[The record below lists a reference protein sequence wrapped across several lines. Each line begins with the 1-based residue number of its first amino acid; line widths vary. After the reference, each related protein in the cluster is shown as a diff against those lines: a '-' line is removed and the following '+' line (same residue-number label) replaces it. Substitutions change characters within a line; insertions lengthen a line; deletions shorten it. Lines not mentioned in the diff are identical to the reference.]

1 MTEITRV
8 PLQPLAKGSLRN
20 LWLGVAATLLVAGGL
35 AVAAKPPM
43 VEVRTIAPGKDAS
56 PTMEDVVV
64 IDYVGKLANGT
75 VFDRADKAVL
85 PLQGVVPGF
94 SRALLQMQRGGTYL
108 VKIPAKLG
116 YGDRAVGPIPA
127 NSDLT
132 FEIKLIEFMNA
143 RQYQQQMMMMEQ
155 MRQMQA
161 HGGGRGGPAGGMGG
175 APGADAPPPP
185 Q

>member
-8 PLQPLAKGSLRN
+8 PLQPLAKGSLGK
-20 LWLGVAATLLVAGGL
+20 LWVGVAATLLAAGGL
-35 AVAAKPPM
+35 ALAARPPM
-43 VEVRTIAPGKDAS
+43 VEVRAVTAGQGAN
-56 PTMEDVVV
+56 PTMDDVVV
-64 IDYVGKLANGT
+64 INYVGKLNNGN

-94 SRALLQMQRGGTYL
+94 SRALLQMQRGGRYL

-132 FEIKLIEFMNA
+132 FEIELLDFMNA

-155 MRQMQA
+155 LRQMQG
-161 HGGGRGGPAGGMGG
+161 HQGRPGG
-175 APGADAPPPP
+175 APAGDPAAAGAGQP
-185 Q
+185 

>member
-20 LWLGVAATLLVAGGL
+20 LWLGVAVTIAAAGGL
-35 AVAAKPPM
+35 AIAAKPPM
-43 VEVRTIAPGKDAS
+43 VEVRTVTPGKVEPGRDAS
-56 PTMEDVVV
+56 PSMEDVVV
-64 IDYVGKLANGT
+64 IDYIGKLANGT
-75 VFDRADKAVL
+75 VFDRAEKAVL

-108 VKIPAKLG
+108 VKIPPKLG

-127 NSDLT
+127 NSELT
-132 FEIKLIEFMNA
+132 FEIKLIDFMNA
-143 RQYQQQMMMMEQ
+143 RQYQQQMMMIEQ
-155 MRQMQA
+155 MRQMQGQQRG
-161 HGGGRGGPAGGMGG
+161 HGGPAG
-175 APGADAPPPP
+175 APAGDAPP

>member
-8 PLQPLAKGSLRN
+8 PLQPLAKGSLGK
-20 LWLGVAATLLVAGGL
+20 LWLGVAATLLAAGGL
-35 AVAAKPPM
+35 AVAARPPM
-43 VEVRTIAPGKDAS
+43 VVVRPVSAGQGPS

-64 IDYVGKLANGT
+64 INYSGKLDNGQ
-75 VFDRADKAVL
+75 VFDRAEKAVL

-94 SRALLQMQRGGTYL
+94 SRALLQMQRGGKYL

-127 NSDLT
+127 NSNLT
-132 FEIKLIEFMNA
+132 FEIELLDFMNA

-155 MRQMQA
+155 LRQMQ
-161 HGGGRGGPAGGMGG
+161 GRGMPPGG
-175 APGADAPPPP
+175 APEGEGAGHP
-185 Q
+185 